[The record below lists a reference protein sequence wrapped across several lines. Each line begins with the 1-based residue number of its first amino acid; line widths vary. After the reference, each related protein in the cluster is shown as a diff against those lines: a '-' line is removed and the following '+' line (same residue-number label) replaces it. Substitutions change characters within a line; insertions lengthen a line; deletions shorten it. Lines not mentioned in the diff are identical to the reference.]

1 MRVVLDTNVLVSM
14 LLGGRLSILV
24 EHWDQRH
31 FTVVA
36 SAEILSEYAT
46 VLARPKFG
54 LPRDVVDSI
63 VAYIERQSE
72 LVTPLEKITVIED
85 DLADNM
91 FLECALAGQAELIVS
106 GDQHLNTLKQFRNI
120 KIVTPYD
127 FLHLL
132 ESKF

>member
-120 KIVTPYD
+120 KIVTPYA